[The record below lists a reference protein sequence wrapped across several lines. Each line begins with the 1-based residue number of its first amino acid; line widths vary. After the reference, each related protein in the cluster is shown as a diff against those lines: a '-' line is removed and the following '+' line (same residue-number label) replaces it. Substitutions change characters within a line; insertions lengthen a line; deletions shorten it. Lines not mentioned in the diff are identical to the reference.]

1 MNDGFTAPARSSSR
15 RKPVLSRA
23 RPPRLVGR
31 PRERRSARPRS
42 SPGTWAWLTAT
53 ARPGTAT
60 NERPPAR
67 RTRDGEDGAIT
78 RRDFPLQ
85 QASRADG
92 QVLLARE
99 QAWCG
104 ECACVGAA
112 AAAGVINTRSASRHA
127 RTGCNPGSPLDF
139 GNDDSNSSDDS
150 PRPPEV
156 RTGLQPCKDRQ
167 RQDPPAPRHAT
178 TTQRQSSCSVGSE
191 SMDAVKQHLC
201 TGCPISYPVL

>member
-67 RTRDGEDGAIT
+67 RTRDGDSVKTAPS
-78 RRDFPLQ
+78 RDADFLSSKHH
-85 QASRADG
+85 ALMAKCCSRANKPGAASVRAWAQPRPRASSTPGAPAGTHARAAIRAVHWTLGMTTATAATIRHDHLRYAL
-92 QVLLARE
+92 VCSLARI
-99 QAWCG
+99 
-104 ECACVGAA
+104 V
-112 AAAGVINTRSASRHA
+112 N
-127 RTGCNPGSPLDF
+127 
-139 GNDDSNSSDDS
+139 
-150 PRPPEV
+150 V
-156 RTGLQPCKDRQ
+156 RTHQP
-167 RQDPPAPRHAT
+167 HGT
-178 TTQRQSSCSVGSE
+178 
-191 SMDAVKQHLC
+191 
-201 TGCPISYPVL
+201 